1 MALLQNLLLLVP
13 VVGLPFVT
21 VTLSGIA
28 QVATVKLARG
38 LPLFRMAPLHHH
50 FELSGWTEPA
60 ITRMFWCA
68 ATVSALAGLVALAL
82 SLLIPPG

>member
-1 MALLQNLLLLVP
+1 MSTCHER
-13 VVGLPFVT
+13 FVA

-28 QVATVKLARG
+28 QVATVTPPSGQR
-38 LPLFRMAPLHHH
+38 LFLMAPLHHH

-68 ATVSALAGLVALAL
+68 ATVSGLAGLVALAL
-82 SLLIPPG
+82 SLRIPPE